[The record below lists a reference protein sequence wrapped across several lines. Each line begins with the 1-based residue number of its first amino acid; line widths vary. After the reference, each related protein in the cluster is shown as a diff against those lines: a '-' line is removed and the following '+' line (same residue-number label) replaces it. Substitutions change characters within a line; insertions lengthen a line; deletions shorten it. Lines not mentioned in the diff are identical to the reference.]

1 MDSDVQQLLSALQN
15 PQFYNHTVSKI
26 ELIETHISWVIL
38 TGPYAYKIKKSVD
51 LGFLNF
57 STLAFRKHYCELELS
72 LNKRLAPDYYLE
84 VIPITGSYD
93 NPMLNGSGEAI
104 EYALKMAQFPQD
116 AELDRELA
124 SGKLKENSMDLLAE
138 KIADFHQKINVANK
152 SQTFGDLDHVHQ
164 PVLNCYS
171 DILKRISE
179 NEIIKRIKALRSWS
193 CDEFEKLKTVFL
205 SRKENGFIRECHGD
219 LHLRNIAIVDDE
231 VIAFD
236 CIEFNEDLRWND
248 VISECAFLIMD
259 LDAHQKS
266 DLASRFLNRYLE
278 LTGDYLGLKVL
289 RYYLVYRA
297 IVRAM
302 VSCIRFSQEDID
314 ESESASEYAEFV
326 KYIDLA
332 QRYIDSQQ
340 SKLFIT
346 HGLSGSG
353 KTTVSQILLQIY
365 PAIRVRSDIERKRL
379 WGMKEQQRD
388 KQDFQQG
395 IYSSTSSE
403 QTYQILLTLAEQ
415 LLLAGFSVIVDATF
429 LKSQQRNIFRKLAE
443 SVNVDYKILHCYAPL
458 NVMQNRIIQR
468 SKDDRDA
475 SDADLTV
482 LEYQIERDENFTE
495 KEKRFVVDI
504 NTEVKIKGNDLIKKL
519 GKIS

>member
-1 MDSDVQQLLSALQN
+1 MDSDAQQLLSALQN
-15 PQFYNHTVSKI
+15 PQLYNHAVTKI

-38 TGPYAYKIKKSVD
+38 TGPYAYKIKKPVD

-57 STLAFRKHYCELELS
+57 STLAHRKHYCELELS
-72 LNKRLAPDYYLE
+72 LNRRLAPDYYLE
-84 VIPITGSYD
+84 VITITGSYHH
-93 NPMLNGSGEAI
+93 PLLNGDGAAI
-104 EYALKMAQFPQD
+104 EYALKMVQFPQE
-116 AELDRELA
+116 AELDKELA
-124 SGKLKENSMDLLAE
+124 AGKLDESSMDLLAE
-138 KIADFHQKINVANK
+138 KVSDFHQKISVANK

-171 DILKRISE
+171 DILKRVNE
-179 NEIIKRIKALRSWS
+179 NEIINRVKALRSWS
-193 CDEFEKLKTVFL
+193 CSEFENLKTVFL
-205 SRKENGFIRECHGD
+205 SRKETGFVRECHGD

-259 LDAHQKS
+259 LDAHQNS
-266 DLASRFLNRYLE
+266 ELGSRFLNRYLE

-314 ESESASEYAEFV
+314 ESESTSEYAEFV

-332 QRYIDSQQ
+332 QRYIDTQQ

-353 KTTVSQILLQIY
+353 KTTVSQILLQVY
-365 PAIRVRSDIERKRL
+365 PAIRVRSDIERKRM
-379 WGMKEQQRD
+379 WGVKERQRD

-395 IYSSTSSE
+395 IYSATSSE
-403 QTYQILLTLAEQ
+403 QTYQILLTFAEQ

-429 LKSQQRNIFRKLAE
+429 LKSQQRDMFRKLAE
-443 SVNVDYKILHCYAPL
+443 SINVDYTILHCYAPL
-458 NVMQNRIIQR
+458 NVMQNRIVQR
-468 SKDDRDA
+468 SKDDKDA
-475 SDADLTV
+475 SDADLIV
-482 LEYQIERDENFTE
+482 LEYQRRQVEKFTE
-495 KEKRFVVDI
+495 EEDKFVIEI
-504 NTEVKIKGNDLIKKL
+504 NTEVKITEFDFLKKI
-519 GKIS
+519 GEIY